1 MRWDVEEEPEYFTK
15 FLLMFMELEHIRKII
30 ALLQQ
35 MIVWGFFLEKAS
47 NIFETEHTFEQKLD
61 IFHV

>member
-30 ALLQQ
+30 AHLQP
-35 MIVWGFFLEKAS
+35 MIIWGFFFGKG
-47 NIFETEHTFEQKLD
+47 K
-61 IFHV
+61 